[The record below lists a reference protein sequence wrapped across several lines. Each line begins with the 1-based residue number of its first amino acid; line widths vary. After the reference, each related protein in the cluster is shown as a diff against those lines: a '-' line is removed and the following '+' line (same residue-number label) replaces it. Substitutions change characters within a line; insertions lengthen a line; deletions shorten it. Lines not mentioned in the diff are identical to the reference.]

1 MMCRCALAYP
11 RTEMPVQLWLPQD
24 LLHLLTDPLVVR
36 DGVGPPRSPL
46 DDNLLDAAVRLVRL
60 VESPSA
66 EARVLLPLVTREIVF
81 RLLAGEQSARLE
93 PAGFA
98 VSARQPPMQRF
109 PSYLLSVPERR
120 AVPKEAY

>member
-1 MMCRCALAYP
+1 MAYP
-11 RTEMPVQLWLPQD
+11 RTELPVQLWLPQD

-60 VESPSA
+60 VESPPA
-66 EARVLLPLVTREIVF
+66 EARRGCCCRSSLEKLIVF

-93 PAGFA
+93 PVGFA